1 MSIKA
6 ICYKTGRIR
15 DLGDKNLQKFAYIV
29 EEKYTGQSIRDVLRE
44 EFQISRRMLKRLR
57 WEGKTYLNHEEAMLW
72 YPVKAGDCI
81 LALADLHLEA
91 PKLHFPRD
99 QQPVFQNKDLVVMSK
114 KPGQVV
120 HKSLNSQLVDLCGLI
135 SDQALHPVQR
145 LDRDTTGL
153 VIIALNAYTHY
164 RLSQS
169 KMVKKYLGICHG
181 QLDQA
186 EGIIDAPIARAQDSI
201 MEREVSCEGKPA
213 QTGYRVLAHAEEPD
227 LSLVEFQLYT
237 GRTHQ
242 IRVHTHYLGHPL
254 LGDSMYGLN
263 QALDA
268 DLGRQALHAYH
279 LEFPL
284 PYTKDRIVLDD
295 PVPPDMQAVLNRYQF
310 LQL

>member
-1 MSIKA
+1 M
-6 ICYKTGRIR
+6 
-15 DLGDKNLQKFAYIV
+15 QKFAYTV
-29 EEKYTGQSIRDVLRE
+29 EEKYAGQSIRDVLRE

-57 WEGKTYLNHEEAMLW
+57 WEGKTYLNQEEAMLW
-72 YPVKAGDCI
+72 YPVKEGDHI
-81 LALADLHLEA
+81 LALADLKVQA
-91 PKLHFPRD
+91 PVLHFPAE
-99 QQPVFQNKDLVVMSK
+99 QQPVFQNADLVVMSK
-114 KPGQVV
+114 KAGQVV

-169 KMVKKYLGICHG
+169 KLVKKYLGICHG
-181 QLDQA
+181 QFSKP

-201 MEREVSCEGKPA
+201 MEREVNIDGKPA
-213 QTGYRVLAHAEEPD
+213 QTGYRVLSYAAEPS

-263 QALDA
+263 QDLDLE
-268 DLGRQALHAYH
+268 LGRQALHAYH

-284 PYTKDRIVLDD
+284 PYTEDRIVLDD
-295 PVPPDMQAVLNRYQF
+295 PVPSDMQAVLDRYNF
-310 LQL
+310 LKL